1 MSTTGKRVLVADDMP
16 HGRELMRTVLE
27 RCGYHVLEASNGIEA
42 LQRIQDGHPDLVL
55 LDIQMPGLNG
65 YDVLAKIREDERF
78 AKLPVIAVTANAMQ
92 GDRERALAAGFTQYL
107 AKPVSLSTLR
117 NELSALL

>member
-1 MSTTGKRVLVADDMP
+1 MSTNGKRVLVADDMP

-27 RCGYHVLEASNGIEA
+27 RCGYDVLEASNGIEA
-42 LQRIQDGHPDLVL
+42 LQRVKDGHPDLVL

-107 AKPVSLSTLR
+107 AKPVSLNTLR
-117 NELSALL
+117 NELLALL